1 MIRKLILIALASVML
16 VGCSTSSSS
25 KEGTKGSSS
34 ENGGTL
40 NVAYMAQPPVLD
52 PHVTVSVATTEIGRN
67 IYESLLAFNEKNEA
81 APLLAESF
89 EPSEDLKSIT
99 FKLRKG
105 VKFHNG
111 EEMTADDVVASMERW
126 RELNGKAKTYFAN
139 SEFVKED
146 DYTVILQ
153 MDKPFTI
160 AKYILATN
168 INYPAIMPKEIIE
181 NAPAAGVKEYI
192 GTGPFKFEEWKQ
204 DQYIKLVKNEE
215 YQSAGNAPDGL
226 VGKKEPLVDEVYFRM
241 VPDSSTR
248 TAGIQTGE
256 YDIAFQIPYDN
267 YPVLEDDPNLDMIT
281 HPEGFSTVV
290 FNNRNG
296 FFSDEKARQA
306 LNLAVNKSEV
316 LMAAFADE
324 QFYTKEHGLLSK
336 EFISWYSEEGRG
348 QYDAYNPEVAEKL
361 FKEAGYNGEVLTI
374 LTTRD
379 YEDQYQAAVVIQANL
394 KKVGVETELKVYDWP
409 TLMDVREDDK
419 FYDLMTMGYNPVTD
433 PTQINFLDSRIN
445 YTGWTD
451 SPEIDNLLD
460 RLMVAPSDEE
470 AKEVFGTL
478 QKESWEYLPAIKF
491 GDYDAIA
498 STRSNVEN
506 FEWFHGPV
514 LWNVTKSN

>member
-1 MIRKLILIALASVML
+1 MMKRFAFILLACITLI
-16 VGCSTSSSS
+16 GCSSSAG
-25 KEGTKGSSS
+25 KEGKKESGG
-34 ENGGTL
+34 ENDRTL
-40 NVAYMAQPPVLD
+40 NVAYMAQPPTLD

-67 IYESLLAFNEKNEA
+67 IYESLLAFNENNEA

-99 FKLRKG
+99 FKLREG

-111 EEMTADDVVASMERW
+111 KEMTADDVVASMERW
-126 RELNGKAKTYFAN
+126 KELNGKAKTYFAD

-146 DYTVILQ
+146 DYTVILK

-168 INYPAIMPKEIIE
+168 INFPAIMPKEIIE
-181 NAPAAGVKEYI
+181 NAPTAGVKEYI
-192 GTGPFKFEEWKQ
+192 GTGPFKLDEWKQ

-215 YQSAGNAPDGL
+215 YQSAGNTPDGL
-226 VGKKEPLVDEVYFRM
+226 VGKKEVLVDEVYFRM

-256 YDIAFQIPYDN
+256 YDIALQIPYDN
-267 YPVLEDDPNLDMIT
+267 FPVLESDSNLEMIT
-281 HPEGFSTVV
+281 HPEGFSSVV

-296 FFSDEKARQA
+296 LFSNEKARQA
-306 LNLAVNKSEV
+306 LNLAVNKTEV
-316 LMAAFADE
+316 LMAAFASD
-324 QFYTKEHGLLSK
+324 QFYTEEHGLLSK
-336 EFISWYSEEGRG
+336 EFISWYSEEGKD
-348 QYDAYNPEVAEKL
+348 QYDAYNPEAAKKL
-361 FKEAGYNGEVLTI
+361 FEEAGYNGEVLTI

-379 YEDQYQAAVVIQANL
+379 YEDQYQSAVVIQANL
-394 KKVGVETELKVYDWP
+394 QKIGVETELKVYDWP
-409 TLMDVREDDK
+409 TLMDVREDDQ

-451 SPEIDNLLD
+451 SAEIDSLLD
-460 RLMVAPSDEE
+460 QLMVAPSDEE
-470 AKEVFGTL
+470 AKEIFSKL
-478 QKESWEYLPAIKF
+478 QKENWDYLPAVKF

-498 STRSNVEN
+498 SIRSNVKD

-514 LWNVTKSN
+514 LWNVTKSD